1 MNSASSSM
9 KELMLKV
16 LKDNHIT
23 SLNELMKKL
32 EVVGIYID
40 TLELRTLI
48 STMIRDGLLVK
59 EVDENL
65 KKFVIKVRP

>member
-1 MNSASSSM
+1 MNSGSSSI
-9 KELMLKV
+9 KELILKV

>member
-1 MNSASSSM
+1 MNSGSLSI
-9 KELMLKV
+9 KELILKV

>member
-1 MNSASSSM
+1 MNSGSSSI
-9 KELMLKV
+9 KELILKV

-40 TLELRTLI
+40 RF
-48 STMIRDGLLVK
+48 SVDGGS
-59 EVDENL
+59 
-65 KKFVIKVRP
+65 

>member
-1 MNSASSSM
+1 MNSGSSSI
-9 KELMLKV
+9 KELILKV

-23 SLNELMKKL
+23 SLNEFMKKL
-32 EVVGIYID
+32 EVVGIYIEV
-40 TLELRTLI
+40 LELRTLI